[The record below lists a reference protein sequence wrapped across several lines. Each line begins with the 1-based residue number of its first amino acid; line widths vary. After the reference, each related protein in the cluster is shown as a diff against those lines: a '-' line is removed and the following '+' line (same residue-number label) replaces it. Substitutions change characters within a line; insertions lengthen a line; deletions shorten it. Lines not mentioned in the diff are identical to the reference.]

1 MKKSIGPRTLVYP
14 TPVFIV
20 GTYDKSGKP
29 NAMTAAW
36 GGICC
41 SKPPCVSVS
50 LRKARYSYN
59 NLVERKAFT
68 VNIASE
74 NYVKESD
81 YFGIASGRNKDKFA
95 ATGLSP
101 VKSDLVD
108 APFIAEFPFALECK
122 LLHTVE
128 IGVHVQFIGE
138 IVDIKANED
147 VLNDNGI
154 PDIDRVKP
162 ILFAPE
168 MQAYYGIGN
177 FLGKAFSIGK
187 KIGSQRAYSKSR

>member
-1 MKKSIGPRTLVYP
+1 MKKSIGPKTLVYP

-20 GTYDKSGKP
+20 GTYDKSGKA
-29 NAMTAAW
+29 NVMTAAW

-41 SKPPCVSVS
+41 SKPPCVAVS
-50 LRKARYSYN
+50 LRKARYSYD

-68 VNIASE
+68 VNIAPE
-74 NYVKESD
+74 KYVKESD
-81 YFGIASGRNKDKFA
+81 YFGIVSGRNKDKFA
-95 ATGLSP
+95 ATGLTP

-108 APFIAEFPFALECK
+108 APFIGEFPFALECR
-122 LLHTVE
+122 LLHTIE

-138 IVDIKANED
+138 IVDIKADEEM
-147 VLNDNGI
+147 LNDQGV
-154 PDIDRVKP
+154 PDMDKVKP

-168 MQAYYGIGN
+168 MQAYYGVGN

-187 KIGSQRAYSKSR
+187 EI

>member
-1 MKKSIGPRTLVYP
+1 MKKSIGPKTLVYP

-20 GTYDKSGKP
+20 GTYDKAGKP

-41 SKPPCVSVS
+41 SKPPCVAVS
-50 LRKARYSYN
+50 LRKARYSYDN
-59 NLVERKAFT
+59 IVERKAFT

-95 ATGLSP
+95 ATGLTP
-101 VKSDLVD
+101 VASEQVD
-108 APFIAEFPFALECK
+108 APFIEEFPFVLECR
-122 LLHTVE
+122 LLHTLE
-128 IGVHVQFIGE
+128 IGVHVQFVGE
-138 IVDIKANED
+138 IVDIKADED
-147 VLNDNGI
+147 MLNDNGI
-154 PDIDRVKP
+154 PDIDKVKP

-168 MQAYYGIGN
+168 MQAYYGVGN

-187 KIGSQRAYSKSR
+187 KFNRSV

>member
-1 MKKSIGPRTLVYP
+1 
-14 TPVFIV
+14 
-20 GTYDKSGKP
+20 
-29 NAMTAAW
+29 
-36 GGICC
+36 
-41 SKPPCVSVS
+41 
-50 LRKARYSYN
+50 
-59 NLVERKAFT
+59 
-68 VNIASE
+68 
-74 NYVKESD
+74 
-81 YFGIASGRNKDKFA
+81 
-95 ATGLSP
+95 
-101 VKSDLVD
+101 
-108 APFIAEFPFALECK
+108 
-122 LLHTVE
+122 
-128 IGVHVQFIGE
+128 VQFIGE

>member
-14 TPVFIV
+14 TPVFMV
-20 GTYDKSGKP
+20 GTYDKAGKP
-29 NAMTAAW
+29 NVMTAAW

-41 SKPPCVSVS
+41 SKPPCVAVS
-50 LRKARYSYN
+50 LRKARYSYD
-59 NLVERKAFT
+59 NLVERQAFT

-74 NYVKESD
+74 NYVKEAD

-95 ATGLSP
+95 ASGLTP
-101 VKSDLVD
+101 VKSDQVD
-108 APFIAEFPFALECK
+108 APVIEEFPFALECT
-122 LLHTVE
+122 LLHTIE

-138 IVDIKANED
+138 IVDMKADED
-147 VLNDNGI
+147 FLNDKGV
-154 PDIDRVKP
+154 PDIAKVKP

-168 MQAYYGIGN
+168 MQAYYGVGK

-187 KIGSQRAYSKSR
+187 EI

>member
-14 TPVFIV
+14 TPVFMV
-20 GTYDKSGKP
+20 GTYDKAGKP
-29 NAMTAAW
+29 NVMTAAW

-41 SKPPCVSVS
+41 SKPPCVAVS
-50 LRKARYSYN
+50 LRKARYSYD
-59 NLVERKAFT
+59 NLVERQAFT

-74 NYVKESD
+74 NYVKEAD

-95 ATGLSP
+95 ASGLTP
-101 VKSDLVD
+101 VKSDQVD
-108 APFIAEFPFALECK
+108 APVIEEFPFALECT
-122 LLHTVE
+122 LLHTIE

-138 IVDIKANED
+138 IVDIKADED
-147 VLNDNGI
+147 FLNDKGV
-154 PDIDRVKP
+154 PDIAKVKP

-168 MQAYYGIGN
+168 MQAYYGVGK

-187 KIGSQRAYSKSR
+187 EI

>member
-1 MKKSIGPRTLVYP
+1 MKKSIGPKTLVYP

-20 GTYDKSGKP
+20 GTYDNAGKP

-41 SKPPCVSVS
+41 SKPPCVAVS
-50 LRKARYSYN
+50 LRKARYSYD

-95 ATGLSP
+95 ATGLTP
-101 VKSDLVD
+101 VASEQVD
-108 APFIAEFPFALECK
+108 APFIEEFPFALECR
-122 LLHTVE
+122 LLHTLE
-128 IGVHVQFIGE
+128 IGVHVQFVGE
-138 IVDIKANED
+138 IVDIKAEED
-147 VLNDNGI
+147 MLNDKGV
-154 PDIDRVKP
+154 PDIDKVKP

-187 KIGSQRAYSKSR
+187 EI

>member
-1 MKKSIGPRTLVYP
+1 MKKSIGSRTLVYP
-14 TPVFIV
+14 TPVFMV
-20 GTYDKSGKP
+20 GTYDKAGKP
-29 NAMTAAW
+29 NVMTAAW

-41 SKPPCVSVS
+41 SKPPCVAVS
-50 LRKARYSYN
+50 LRKARYSYD

-74 NYVKESD
+74 NYVKEAD

-108 APFIAEFPFALECK
+108 APFIKEFPFALECK
-122 LLHTVE
+122 LLHTIE

-138 IVDIKANED
+138 IVDIKADED
-147 VLNDNGI
+147 VLNANGV
-154 PDIDRVKP
+154 PDIDLVKP

-168 MQAYYGIGN
+168 MQAYYGVGN

-187 KIGSQRAYSKSR
+187 EI

>member
-1 MKKSIGPRTLVYP
+1 MKKSIGPKTLVYP

-20 GTYDKSGKP
+20 GTYDKAGKP

-41 SKPPCVSVS
+41 SKPPCVAVS
-50 LRKARYSYN
+50 LRKARYSYD

-95 ATGLSP
+95 ATGLTP
-101 VKSDLVD
+101 VASEQVD
-108 APFIAEFPFALECK
+108 APFIEEFPFVLECR
-122 LLHTVE
+122 LLHTLE
-128 IGVHVQFIGE
+128 IGVHVQFVGE
-138 IVDIKANED
+138 IVDIKADED
-147 VLNDNGI
+147 VLNDNGV
-154 PDIDRVKP
+154 PDIDKVKP

-168 MQAYYGIGN
+168 MQAYYGVGN

-187 KIGSQRAYSKSR
+187 KI

>member
-14 TPVFIV
+14 TPVFMV
-20 GTYDKSGKP
+20 GTYDKAGKP
-29 NAMTAAW
+29 NVMTAAW

-41 SKPPCVSVS
+41 SKPPCVAVS
-50 LRKARYSYN
+50 LRKARYSYD
-59 NLVERKAFT
+59 NLVERQAFT

-74 NYVKESD
+74 NYVKEAD

-95 ATGLSP
+95 ASVLTP
-101 VKSDLVD
+101 VKSDQVD
-108 APFIAEFPFALECK
+108 APVIEEFPFALECT
-122 LLHTVE
+122 LLHTIE

-138 IVDIKANED
+138 IVDIKADED
-147 VLNDNGI
+147 FLNDKGV
-154 PDIDRVKP
+154 PDIAKVKP

-168 MQAYYGIGN
+168 MQAYYGVGK

-187 KIGSQRAYSKSR
+187 EI